1 MSKCKELILFSK
13 EFFLDIIVI
22 SILGTLLH
30 FLYEFS
36 GGNFLV
42 AIFSAVNESVWEHIK
57 IAVIPIYIV
66 ALCKM
71 WILEERKCNL
81 WISLFFK
88 VITVI
93 IVIPVLFYGYQAIL
107 HTENMIIDI
116 AIFYI
121 SIIISE
127 FIEWIVQSK
136 FKISAKKEDVY
147 KYLNIVLILLFIIFT
162 FIPLKLDIFKD
173 SITNKYG
180 I

>member
-88 VITVI
+88 VI

-121 SIIISE
+121 SIIIAE

-162 FIPLKLDIFKD
+162 FIPPKLDIFKD